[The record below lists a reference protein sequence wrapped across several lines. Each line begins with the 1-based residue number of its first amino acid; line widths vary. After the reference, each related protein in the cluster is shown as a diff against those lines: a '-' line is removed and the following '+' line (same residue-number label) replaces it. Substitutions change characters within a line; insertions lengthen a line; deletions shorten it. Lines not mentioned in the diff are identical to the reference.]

1 MAALSGRF
9 LRLYGWLRLVLVVLV
24 SLVTM
29 FSLYYYYARW
39 SPSGLEALIRS
50 LQVAGYSVDPGDPYS
65 VIRATREAAPQ
76 LLGKL
81 DKIVAMAP
89 YDAINFRLG
98 FLASGLSA
106 LLHSL
111 VLFYAIMYTSVLS
124 ELFSSGVYAVMAALR
139 GSRGRI
145 LAEFTTGQALFYIVL
160 GFVALSPIFLAPY
173 INAWIDVRRAKPSL
187 FIGAVSLGLFA
198 VELLLYM
205 LLGAVFAYYGRFT
218 EYVIVAA
225 TLLLVL
231 PFIVVDILATHVTE
245 TLGEIIFTLL
255 MILRP
260 INAEPGVTAYTLAS
274 TSIDPEAKP
283 LVTVDLPVKL
293 SILGVILAI
302 VAIAVTAIYLRYI
315 LEKKGVP

>member
-1 MAALSGRF
+1 LSARF
-9 LRLYGWLRLVLVVLV
+9 LKLYGWLRLVLVVLV
-24 SLVTM
+24 SLVAM
-29 FSLYYYYARW
+29 LSLYYYYARW
-39 SPSGLEALIRS
+39 SPPGLEALIRS
-50 LQVAGYSVDPGDPYS
+50 LQVAGYNVDPGNPGS

-81 DKIVAMAP
+81 NKIVAMTP
-89 YDAINFRLG
+89 YDAINFKLG

-111 VLFYAIMYTSVLS
+111 VLFFAIMYTSVLS
-124 ELFSSGVYAVMAALR
+124 ELFSSGIYAVMAALR

-145 LAEFTTGQALFYIVL
+145 LAEFTTVQMLFYTVL
-160 GFVALSPIFLAPY
+160 GFIALSPIFLAPY
-173 INAWIDVRRAKPSL
+173 INAWVGVRGAGPSL
-187 FIGAVSLGLFA
+187 FIGVVSLGLFA

-231 PFIVVDILATHVTE
+231 PFIVVDILAPRITAVLGE
-245 TLGEIIFTLL
+245 TLFVLL
-255 MILRP
+255 MLFRP
-260 INAEPGVTAYTLAS
+260 MNAEPGVVAYTLAH
-274 TSIDPEAKP
+274 TSIDSEAKP

-302 VAIAVTAIYLRYI
+302 IATAIAAIYLRYV